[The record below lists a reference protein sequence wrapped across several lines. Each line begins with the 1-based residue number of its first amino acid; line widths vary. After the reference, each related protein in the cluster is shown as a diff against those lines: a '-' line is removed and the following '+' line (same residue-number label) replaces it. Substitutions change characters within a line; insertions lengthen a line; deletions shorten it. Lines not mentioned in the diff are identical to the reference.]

1 MKIIKKI
8 ILSLLLLIFLIPS
21 INYAYIFLS
30 PKIKIWHPG
39 ETIIQYS
46 NSEYEVFHNSKNSKY
61 LNLEEIDSQKIK
73 YLIGLEDQNFYNHH
87 GVDYKRVTKSLID
100 NVSSQK
106 IVSGGST
113 ITQQLARILFLDNSK
128 TITRKYKEYNYAK
141 RLENSLTKNQILE
154 AYINNV
160 FFGKNIYGLE
170 EASEYYYS
178 KEAKYLNDS
187 EIISLFAMLKS
198 PNTFYPG
205 SDKFKDNYLN
215 SIYYLYDRNIIEI
228 DKYYELYRNLPT
240 PVINEKDDSSF
251 YSIDVLNREA
261 QNKNIS
267 SKLIG
272 KTINTTINLS
282 IQKKIK
288 EIINQTKDIS
298 SKENLAVIVLEPSTG
313 ACLSLI
319 GSSNNNDSF
328 NRAIDG
334 VTQLGSTAKPLLYLS
349 ALENGFTPLTSLKSA
364 PTVFYIE
371 NVGEYAPQ
379 NATGKYA
386 NKNINMIEAISVS
399 DNIYATK
406 TNLLLGSNTIS
417 DKLKIIGINDVNDN
431 VTNGLGS
438 FSLSPLTITSIY
450 NTIANR
456 GIYHKPYFV
465 KSIEENNKKIYTHK
479 NDSGVRLFEKQKSI
493 IMSYMLLSPYDKA
506 LTTYTTPT
514 MINYVPNYR
523 FAVKTGSTDS
533 SSLVMGFNPNFTI
546 GIYVGTDDNSQE
558 YDKTLAKKL
567 FVKIANMLMENKK
580 DVFYETPNLKAF
592 TLTNIE
598 TGEKSFTYYR

>member
-160 FFGKNIYGLE
+160 FFGKNLYGLE

-198 PNTFYPG
+198 PNTLYPG

-228 DKYYELYRNLPT
+228 DKYYELYRNLPI
-240 PVINEKDDSSF
+240 PVINEKDNSSF

-282 IQKKIK
+282 IQK
-288 EIINQTKDIS
+288 D
-298 SKENLAVIVLEPSTG
+298 
-313 ACLSLI
+313 
-319 GSSNNNDSF
+319 
-328 NRAIDG
+328 
-334 VTQLGSTAKPLLYLS
+334 
-349 ALENGFTPLTSLKSA
+349 
-364 PTVFYIE
+364 
-371 NVGEYAPQ
+371 
-379 NATGKYA
+379 
-386 NKNINMIEAISVS
+386 
-399 DNIYATK
+399 
-406 TNLLLGSNTIS
+406 
-417 DKLKIIGINDVNDN
+417 
-431 VTNGLGS
+431 
-438 FSLSPLTITSIY
+438 
-450 NTIANR
+450 
-456 GIYHKPYFV
+456 
-465 KSIEENNKKIYTHK
+465 
-479 NDSGVRLFEKQKSI
+479 
-493 IMSYMLLSPYDKA
+493 
-506 LTTYTTPT
+506 
-514 MINYVPNYR
+514 
-523 FAVKTGSTDS
+523 
-533 SSLVMGFNPNFTI
+533 
-546 GIYVGTDDNSQE
+546 
-558 YDKTLAKKL
+558 
-567 FVKIANMLMENKK
+567 
-580 DVFYETPNLKAF
+580 
-592 TLTNIE
+592 
-598 TGEKSFTYYR
+598 